1 MWSKARCLAQLEGR
15 IPDAFAVTV
24 SFRKPI
30 GLPGR
35 IRFAAEPR
43 AGGKTGFALR
53 GPEPGDPPLHLAG
66 ELAPL
71 ARG

>member
-15 IPDAFAVTV
+15 VPDAFAVAV
-24 SFRKPI
+24 SFRKPVA
-30 GLPGR
+30 LPGR
-35 IRFAAEPR
+35 VRFAAEPR

-53 GPEPGDPPLHLAG
+53 GPEPADPPLHLAG

-71 ARG
+71 AGG